1 MAMAALLRSLATK
14 VARAPPTLLARGLH
28 GGARSG
34 TRHRL
39 LPRRGLHSLP
49 NAAAT
54 PPASEMDLV
63 PKIRAGVAHVT
74 LFGTLVYMYG
84 SVLPRLDRLQANLE
98 ARNRAEL
105 EAALLIDEAIQA
117 LELLLE
123 ELAST
128 NVPQDSA
135 VHAGHG
141 KQPVGETGKG
151 TRHEDLLAEIAKL
164 KLEVQAR
171 SKGKEV

>member
-1 MAMAALLRSLATK
+1 MAMAAHLRSLATK
-14 VARAPPTLLARGLH
+14 VTRAPPTLLARFAH
-28 GGARSG
+28 SG
-34 TRHRL
+34 PGDRL

-54 PPASEMDLV
+54 PPASKMDLV
-63 PKIRAGVAHVT
+63 TALPKIRAGVAYVT
-74 LFGTLVYMYG
+74 LFGTVVYLYG
-84 SVLPRLDRLQANLE
+84 SVLPRLDRIQANLE
-98 ARNRAEL
+98 ARNRADL
-105 EAALLIDEAIQA
+105 EAGLVLDEAIQT

-128 NVPQDSA
+128 NVPKDSA

>member
-14 VARAPPTLLARGLH
+14 MARAPPTLLARGLH

-34 TRHRL
+34 PGGSWTHHRL

-49 NAAAT
+49 NAGAT
-54 PPASEMDLV
+54 PPPTKMDLV
-63 PKIRAGVAHVT
+63 TALAKIRAGLAYVA
-74 LFGTLVYMYG
+74 LFGTAGYLYG
-84 SVLPRLDRLQANLE
+84 SVLPQLHRIQAKLE

-105 EAALLIDEAIQA
+105 EAVLALDEAIETV
-117 LELLLE
+117 ELLLAE
-123 ELAST
+123 Q
-128 NVPQDSA
+128 NSA

-141 KQPVGETGKG
+141 KQHVGETGKG

-164 KLEVQAR
+164 KLQVRAL
-171 SKGKEV
+171 SKGKV

>member
-128 NVPQDSA
+128 NVPQDS
-135 VHAGHG
+135 GHG